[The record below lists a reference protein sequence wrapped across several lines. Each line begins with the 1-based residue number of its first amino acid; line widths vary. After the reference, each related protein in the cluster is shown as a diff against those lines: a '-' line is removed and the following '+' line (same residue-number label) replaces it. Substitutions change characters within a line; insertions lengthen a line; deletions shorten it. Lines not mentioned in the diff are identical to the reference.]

1 MNIKQLT
8 EPLLNDY
15 NSDIESQLSLIPV
28 SKTSFDLTFDY
39 EIDTYIN
46 NISEKISSLKLFPDN
61 LVPIKYKCEPIS
73 CWYRKYIKSIVSK
86 KKIRLQR
93 KNYDLDLSYITER
106 VIAMGFPS
114 TGCESLY
121 RNSLSDVKRF
131 LYEEHG
137 TYFKVYNLCMENDR
151 IYNKNIFS
159 GVKVALFP

>member
-46 NISEKISSLKLFPDN
+46 NISEKISSLKFFPDN

-86 KKIRLQR
+86 KK
-93 KNYDLDLSYITER
+93 
-106 VIAMGFPS
+106 
-114 TGCESLY
+114 
-121 RNSLSDVKRF
+121 NSFTKKKL
-131 LYEEHG
+131 
-137 TYFKVYNLCMENDR
+137 
-151 IYNKNIFS
+151 
-159 GVKVALFP
+159 